1 MLPQSAERRCLMPM
15 TDAERFGECLDDIG
29 CCENE
34 KAELMHCRC
43 NDDIP
48 GTIRLLRKR
57 RQALLD
63 AIHKEEKQISCLDY
77 LVFKLNEQLEQQL
90 DENKGK

>member
-1 MLPQSAERRCLMPM
+1 MPM

-29 CCENE
+29 CCESE

-43 NDDIP
+43 NDDIQ

-57 RQALLD
+57 WQTLLD
-63 AIHKEEKQISCLDY
+63 AIHKEEKQRSCLDY

>member
-1 MLPQSAERRCLMPM
+1 MPM
-15 TDAERFGECLDDIG
+15 TDPEQLGDCLADLG
-29 CCENE
+29 CNEAE
-34 KAELMHCRC
+34 KAEIMRCRG
-43 NDDIP
+43 NDDIQ

-57 RQALLD
+57 RQTLLD

-77 LVFKLNEQLEQQL
+77 LVFMLEKQL

>member
-1 MLPQSAERRCLMPM
+1 M

-29 CCENE
+29 CCESE
-34 KAELMHCRC
+34 KAELIHCRC
-43 NDDIP
+43 NDDIQ

-57 RQALLD
+57 RQTLLD
-63 AIHKEEKQISCLDY
+63 AIHKEEKQISCLDCLDC

>member
-1 MLPQSAERRCLMPM
+1 MPM

-29 CCENE
+29 CCETE

-57 RQALLD
+57 RQTLLD

-77 LVFKLNEQLEQQL
+77 LVFMLEKQL